1 MRGPTRSLCS
11 DTEAP
16 DYAIGGSKA
25 LDLDHRA
32 LAAQILAVQPRV
44 EKTTAAPLVVK
55 DKVFVGISG
64 GEGLRALGLSRAN
77 RYPAARTRCCALRGD
92 LANRSIERRSFTKLA

>member
-1 MRGPTRSLCS
+1 MRGPTWSLCS

-55 DKVFVGISG
+55 GEVFVGI
-64 GEGLRALGLSRAN
+64 RAGRWASTLGLSRAN
-77 RYPAARTRCCALRGD
+77 RYPAARTRGCALQGD

>member
-1 MRGPTRSLCS
+1 MRGPTWSLCS

-16 DYAIGGSKA
+16 TTQSAVRKRSTLII
-25 LDLDHRA
+25 A